1 MSHEP
6 LPNIAQLNA
15 KLAADNQRVN
25 QWVDGLVERIDKL
38 VDATMRSDWMEV
50 KRLSMFIA
58 RSSAIYGYPLLAEN
72 AERVAEAANEQDET
86 EIKRGVIKLVG
97 AAGRARKPV
106 Q

>member
-1 MSHEP
+1 MSHDA
-6 LPNIAQLNA
+6 LPNISQLNA

-25 QWVDGLVERIDKL
+25 LWVDGLVERIDKI

-50 KRLSMFIA
+50 KRLSQFIA

-72 AERVAEAANEQDET
+72 ADRLANASEQQDET
-86 EIKRGVIKLVG
+86 EIKRNVLKLIG

-106 Q
+106 K